1 MASEGA
7 VTRVGRSKV
16 THTGSGLLISRAATK
31 HYFVLIFMTAWL
43 GGWAFGWMA
52 AANTLFSQASGGA
65 AGFLSFWLIAWTAG
79 GLFAMG
85 QVGWMFAGREHLGLE
100 AGQIV
105 LSRTMGPFS
114 RVWRCDL
121 NEVTHLRVVEDGSP
135 NWSKSNGQ
143 KGFFSGVGSGTLR
156 FDHNYK
162 TFAFGLD
169 MDAAEARDLCQ
180 RLQDADA
187 RLR

>member
-31 HYFVLIFMTAWL
+31 HYLLLILLPAWL
-43 GGWAFGWMA
+43 GAWAIGWFN
-52 AANTLFSQASGGA
+52 AANTLFSQPTDGSTGY
-65 AGFLSFWLIAWTAG
+65 LTFWLIAWTAG
-79 GLFAMG
+79 GLWAMA
-85 QVGWMFAGREHLGLE
+85 QVCWMLVGREHLGLE

-121 NEVTHLRVVEDGSP
+121 NEVTHLRVVEDVRS
-135 NWSKSNGQ
+135 NWRKSKQRNGIFSNI
-143 KGFFSGVGSGTLR
+143 GSGTLR

-162 TFAFGLD
+162 TLAFGLE
-169 MDAAEARDLCQ
+169 MDAAEARELCQ

>member
-1 MASEGA
+1 MRGEGA

-16 THTGSGLLISRAATK
+16 T
-31 HYFVLIFMTAWL
+31 
-43 GGWAFGWMA
+43 
-52 AANTLFSQASGGA
+52 
-65 AGFLSFWLIAWTAG
+65 
-79 GLFAMG
+79 
-85 QVGWMFAGREHLGLE
+85 
-100 AGQIV
+100 
-105 LSRTMGPFS
+105 P
-114 RVWRCDL
+114 
-121 NEVTHLRVVEDGSP
+121 LRVVEDNSP

-180 RLQDADA
+180 RLQGADA